1 MVILGAS
8 ESFEGRTNLDELS
21 RVINNSTKRI
31 ETIKNNF
38 DTLLNRVYDRMI
50 ESDRN
55 YVYVLN
61 EKFHKEIESLPDYVD
76 LYTLTVEIDPQNSN
90 ILKTTED
97 SLTLIEICEEHE
109 EIFSEYLD
117 IQKILIALYND

>member
-1 MVILGAS
+1 MVLLGAS

-21 RVINNSTKRI
+21 IIINDSTKRI

-38 DTLLNRVYDRMI
+38 DTLLNRVYDKMI
-50 ESDRN
+50 ESDKN

-76 LYTLTVEIDPQNSN
+76 LYTMLVEIDTQSSN
-90 ILKTTED
+90 TLKPTED
-97 SLTLIEICEEHE
+97 SSTLIEICEEHK

-117 IQKILIALYND
+117 IQKILISLYED